1 MANVLA
7 LYGGVA
13 ADSTILNFKS
23 LNVLWNRMLTDGAD
37 AVIWLEID
45 PDVFCIRAN
54 ASNCFFFQRDT
65 QLFHRN
71 LAINFHWV

>member
-23 LNVLWNRMLTDGAD
+23 LNVLWNRMLTDAAD
-37 AVIWLEID
+37 AVIWLRKN
-45 PDVFCIRAN
+45 PN
-54 ASNCFFFQRDT
+54 AMGGFN
-65 QLFHRN
+65 
-71 LAINFHWV
+71 

>member
-45 PDVFCIRAN
+45 PDVFFVSVLKPRIGEH
-54 ASNCFFFQRDT
+54 SHFFKGIYSHF
-65 QLFHRN
+65 
-71 LAINFHWV
+71 IGI

>member
-45 PDVFCIRAN
+45 PDVFCIRVK
-54 ASNCFFFQRDT
+54 ASNWSFFSKGHIT
-65 QLFHRN
+65 
-71 LAINFHWV
+71 IS